1 MDIMR
6 NVFNYLT
13 GPPPQRD
20 ILLEEKKAEV
30 KKRLMEVISEAS
42 DIDAFLIEFSSHG
55 IITVMQGGLQDDFE
69 AGVFLRR
76 AEFLINL
83 HGLVK

>member
-1 MDIMR
+1 
-6 NVFNYLT
+6 
-13 GPPPQRD
+13 
-20 ILLEEKKAEV
+20 
-30 KKRLMEVISEAS
+30 MEVISEAS